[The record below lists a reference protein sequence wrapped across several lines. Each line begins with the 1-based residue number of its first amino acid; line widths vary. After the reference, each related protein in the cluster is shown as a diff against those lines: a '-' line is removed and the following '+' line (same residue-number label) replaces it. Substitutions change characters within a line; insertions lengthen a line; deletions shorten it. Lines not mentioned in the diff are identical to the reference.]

1 MRFVDELL
9 QQAEA
14 RGEFKNLPGEG
25 RPLNLETNPY
35 GGDTQMAYKIVKDSG
50 YALGFIEERRKLV
63 ERVANLREKL
73 RQAAERNQL
82 GATAVDN
89 FRAEVETVNRAI
101 QSYNLKAPLDQFHLM
116 PLDADWE
123 IRHTRP

>member
-25 RPLNLETNPY
+25 RPLNLESNPY
-35 GGDTQMAYKIVKDSG
+35 GGDMQMAYKIVKDSG
-50 YALGFIEERRKLV
+50 YVLGFIEERRKLV
-63 ERVANLREKL
+63 ERIDRLREQL
-73 RQAAERNQL
+73 RQAAVND
-82 GATAVDN
+82 TT
-89 FRAEVETVNRAI
+89 FHTEVETLNRAI

-123 IRHTRP
+123 IRHGRP

>member
-63 ERVANLREKL
+63 ERVATLREKL
-73 RQAAERNQL
+73 RQAAERDQL

-101 QSYNLKAPLDQFHLM
+101 QSYNLKAPLEQFQLM

-123 IRHTRP
+123 IRHTRS